1 MIKQDYSKSF
11 SVIVVLCY
19 TSVLKWKK
27 WTSISQMN
35 RFGLYLYTENSQ
47 TKSDF
52 DMNIGILLEFDH
64 LKYMFLTHCTN

>member
-27 WTSISQMN
+27 WTNISQMN